1 MNLFHLLSENSSQLT
16 RKNLIMNGLDFKNYR
31 KNLGISQET
40 LGKALFVSK
49 RTIVTYEQSEKVPQ
63 DKVQLMRSIYEVNEQ
78 GEAEGEAEN
87 DIEVLYAEHIA
98 FKKALSII
106 KDKGVKAYEIHK
118 KTGLNESGL
127 RRILNEEIDNPQRKT
142 RQVLIDFAGSI
153 SPEQENVDFRD
164 LKIDDKLNVIFNQL
178 QKINTN
184 EKAISSMKEDIALN
198 NEMICKIDRSL
209 MIYNLNIQAIIK
221 EAKNENI
228 KVVKLS

>member
-1 MNLFHLLSENSSQLT
+1 MNGIQLKEIRKKLNLTQAQFAKALDFHLNTVQKWENGDIKM
-16 RKNLIMNGLDFKNYR
+16 RKNNILAIQ
-31 KNLGISQET
+31 NLLNKHIDPVKD
-40 LGKALFVSK
+40 LG
-49 RTIVTYEQSEKVPQ
+49 
-63 DKVQLMRSIYEVNEQ
+63 VNEYDK
-78 GEAEGEAEN
+78 

-98 FKKALSII
+98 FKKALSVI

-118 KTGLNESGL
+118 KTGLNQSGL

-142 RQVLIDFAGSI
+142 RQGIIDFASSI
-153 SPEQENVDFRD
+153 SSEQEIIENVDFRD
-164 LKIDDKLNVIFNQL
+164 LKVDDKLNVIFNQL
-178 QKINTN
+178 QKINKGK
-184 EKAISSMKEDIALN
+184 KAISTMKEDIALN

>member
-1 MNLFHLLSENSSQLT
+1 
-16 RKNLIMNGLDFKNYR
+16 MNGLDLKKIR
-31 KNLGISQET
+31 KQLSLN
-40 LGKALFVSK
+40 
-49 RTIVTYEQSEKVPQ
+49 QSELANKVGVGLRALQYWENDSRKIPLTTAIFIENLLKDEQ
-63 DKVQLMRSIYEVNEQ
+63 CSDFNNDQLVENEV
-78 GEAEGEAEN
+78 EN

-98 FKKALSII
+98 FKKALSVI

-127 RRILNEEIDNPQRKT
+127 RRILNQEIDNPQRKT

-164 LKIDDKLNVIFNQL
+164 LKLDDKLNVIFNQL

-184 EKAISSMKEDIALN
+184 EKAISSMNEDIALN
-198 NEMICKIDRSL
+198 NEIISKIDRSL

>member
-1 MNLFHLLSENSSQLT
+1 
-16 RKNLIMNGLDFKNYR
+16 MNGLDFKNYR
-31 KNLGISQET
+31 KNLGISQEI

-63 DKVQLMRSIYEVNEQ
+63 DKVQLMRSIYEVADLGEVENEV
-78 GEAEGEAEN
+78 EN

-98 FKKALSII
+98 FKKALSVI

-118 KTGLNESGL
+118 KTGLNQSGL
-127 RRILNEEIDNPQRKT
+127 RRVLNEEIDNPQRKT
-142 RQVLIDFAGSI
+142 RQVLIDFAESI

-178 QKINTN
+178 QKINKGK
-184 EKAISSMKEDIALN
+184 KAISSVIDNVALN

-209 MIYNLNIQAIIK
+209 MVYNLNIQAAIK
-221 EAKNENI
+221 EGKNEKG
-228 KVVKLS
+228 KVVKLP

>member
-1 MNLFHLLSENSSQLT
+1 
-16 RKNLIMNGLDFKNYR
+16 MNGLDFKNYR
-31 KNLGISQET
+31 KNLGISQEI

-78 GEAEGEAEN
+78 SEAESEVEN

-98 FKKALSII
+98 FKKALSAI

-127 RRILNEEIDNPQRKT
+127 RRVLNKEIDNPQRKT
-142 RQVLIDFAGSI
+142 RQGIIDFANSI
-153 SPEQENVDFRD
+153 SSEQEIIENVDFRD
-164 LKIDDKLNVIFNQL
+164 LKVDDKLNVIFNQL

-184 EKAISSMKEDIALN
+184 EKAISSMNEDIALN
-198 NEMICKIDRSL
+198 NEIISKIDRSL

-221 EAKNENI
+221 EVKNENV
-228 KVVKLS
+228 KVIKLS

>member
-1 MNLFHLLSENSSQLT
+1 MNSLRLKE
-16 RKNLIMNGLDFKNYR
+16 IR
-31 KNLGISQET
+31 KNLGLT
-40 LGKALFVSK
+40 
-49 RTIVTYEQSEKVPQ
+49 QSEFANSLDFHLRTVQKWESGETKMRKGNIIAVQ
-63 DKVQLMRSIYEVNEQ
+63 NLHDKLLKLLPDEENEV
-78 GEAEGEAEN
+78 EN

-153 SPEQENVDFRD
+153 SPKQENVDFRD

-178 QKINTN
+178 QKIN
-184 EKAISSMKEDIALN
+184 EGKKAISTMKEDIALN

-209 MIYNLNIQAIIK
+209 MVYNLNIQAAIK
-221 EAKNENI
+221 AATDE
-228 KVVKLS
+228 KVKVIKLS